1 MSVDRSEPVFVDTN
15 ILLYANAPDQG
26 QKYELAKE
34 LLTRLWTDG
43 NGVVSTQVLQ
53 EFFVNLS
60 KHRSTPLDPV
70 TARAAVENL
79 LTWTVIVNDGRSVLD
94 AIDIQSRYRLSFW
107 DALIVQAAER
117 AGAAKLYSE
126 DLNEQYY
133 GEVEVINP
141 LAVTRVHDVDP

>member
-1 MSVDRSEPVFVDTN
+1 MNVDSSEPEFVDTN

-26 QKYELAKE
+26 QKHELAKE

-43 NGVVSTQVLQ
+43 NGVISTQVLQ

-60 KHRSTPLDPV
+60 KRRSTPLEPA

-94 AIDIQSRYRLSFW
+94 AIDIQMRYRLSFW
-107 DALIVQAAER
+107 DALILQAAER
-117 AGAAKLYSE
+117 AGAATLYSE
-126 DLNEQYY
+126 ALNEQRY
-133 GEVEVINP
+133 GDVQVINP
-141 LAVTRVHDVDP
+141 LVVAGVHDVDP

>member
-1 MSVDRSEPVFVDTN
+1 MNVDKSEPVFVDTN

-26 QKYELAKE
+26 HKHELAKE
-34 LLTRLWTDG
+34 LLMRLWTDG
-43 NGVVSTQVLQ
+43 NGVISTQVLQ

-60 KHRSTPLDPV
+60 KHRSTPLEPA

-117 AGAAKLYSE
+117 AGATKLYSE

-141 LAVTRVHDVDP
+141 LAATRVHDVDP